1 MAATSR
7 KAVALADRIHLS
19 EGSDSKRSDRAIT
32 TNWFPQE
39 EVQ

>member
-7 KAVALADRIHLS
+7 KVLEIAVRLHLS